1 MERIAVIGATGL
13 IGHHTARSIWDAE
26 KELVVIHRRKSA
38 LEPLASL
45 EYSPAVADLD
55 EPESLVKALQGVD
68 AVINCAGYYPTTPRP
83 WKAEVE
89 TATRQMDNFYRACT
103 SVQMER
109 IVYLGAA
116 IALRRHPDGKPGDET
131 LEYEEQPRDH
141 NAYLQVKWAMD
152 RQAREWARKGL
163 PVVIGIPSM
172 TFGEFDYGPTTGQLI
187 VEIANQTLPAYV
199 KGNRNVIYAGDAG
212 RGLLACC
219 ENGRPG
225 ERYLLT
231 GENTTMD
238 DLVERIAKLAGV
250 KPPRPVPLKSAK
262 AMARVQNLRH
272 RFLRG
277 PEPKITPT
285 AIAVMSAGQFLDGS
299 KAEKELS
306 FKALESLTD
315 CLRRTLKWFRAV
327 GYVRT

>member
-1 MERIAVIGATGL
+1 MNRIAVIGATGL
-13 IGHHTARSIWDAE
+13 IGHHAARAAWDAE
-26 KELVVIHRRKSA
+26 KELVVIHRSKSA

-55 EPESLVKALQGVD
+55 DPGSLAKALRGVD
-68 AVINCAGYYPTTPRP
+68 GVINCAGYYPTVPKP

-89 TATRQMDNFYRACT
+89 TATRQMENFYKACAEAKL
-103 SVQMER
+103 QR

-116 IALRRHPDGKPGDET
+116 IALRRHPDGEPGDET
-131 LEYEEQPRDH
+131 LDYPEQPEDR
-141 NAYLQVKWAMD
+141 NPYLQVKWAMD
-152 RQAREWARKGL
+152 RQAREWAKKGL

-187 VEIANQTLPAYV
+187 VEIANRTLPAYV

-219 ENGRPG
+219 EHGKPG

-231 GENTTMD
+231 GENTSMD
-238 DLVERIAKLAGV
+238 DLVTRIAKLAGV
-250 KPPRPVPLKSAK
+250 PPPRAVPIATAK
-262 AMARVQNLRH
+262 ALSRWQNFKY

-285 AIAVMSAGQFLDGS
+285 AIAVMSSGQFLDGS
-299 KAEKELS
+299 KAERELS

-315 CLRRTLKWFRAV
+315 GLRRTLKWFRAV
-327 GYVRT
+327 GYIRV